1 MAKTSRSRFSLL
13 IFFVLTVLVVLPLV
27 SVGEVFAS
35 EAHVFVYHRFNDSR
49 YPSTNIA
56 TENFKV
62 HLQVLQDEQFTVL
75 TLGEVVARMRAG
87 ESLPQRCAVISV
99 DDGYLS
105 FLTDGWPLLK
115 QYGYPATLFVS
126 TDTVGGED
134 YMTWQDL
141 RLLQQEGVEIG
152 NHSASHAYLLD
163 RLPAETESAWRS
175 RVADDLERSQAM
187 FKKALGSSPRLF
199 AYPYGE
205 FSTELSRLVR
215 GAGFVAAFGQQS
227 GVITDGQ
234 DLYTLPRFPVG
245 GPYSTLSEFR
255 SRVFM
260 KHLPVQLSGRQ
271 DTVIMGE
278 NPPELKFYL
287 NRNLVDERTLQCYVP
302 GQAEC
307 LLQGGG
313 EDGGVYS
320 VRALQPLAGRRSK
333 YTVTASDAQGKVW
346 YWYSH
351 LWVKPSGL
359 GVTDQPVAR

>member
-1 MAKTSRSRFSLL
+1 MTNIRPNQFLFFLVFAVLL
-13 IFFVLTVLVVLPLV
+13 LVPA
-27 SVGEVFAS
+27 SEAFAS
-35 EAHVFVYHRFNDSR
+35 EARAFVYHRFNDSR

-56 TENFKV
+56 TENFKA
-62 HLQVLQDEQFTVL
+62 HLQVLKDEQFTVL

-115 QYGYPATLFVS
+115 QYGYTATLFVS
-126 TDTVGGED
+126 TDTVGGDD

-163 RLPAETESAWRS
+163 RLPAETESAWRG
-175 RVADDLERSQAM
+175 RVADDLKRSQAM
-187 FKKALGSSPRLF
+187 FEKTLGSPPQLF

-205 FSTELSRLVR
+205 FSAELSRLIR
-215 GAGFVAAFGQQS
+215 EAGFAAAFGQQS

-245 GPYSTLSEFR
+245 GPYSALSEFR

-260 KHLPVQLSGRQ
+260 KSLPVKFSEQQ
-271 DTVIMGE
+271 DTVIIGE
-278 NPPELKFYL
+278 NPPLLKFHL
-287 NRNLVDERTLQCYVP
+287 NRNLIDERTLKCYVP

-307 LLQGGG
+307 LIQGGA
-313 EDGGVYS
+313 EEGGVYS
-320 VRALQPLAGRRSK
+320 VRALKPLAGRRSK
-333 YTVTASDAQGKVW
+333 YTVTASDALGRVW

-351 LWVKPSGL
+351 LWVIPSGL
-359 GVTDQPVAR
+359 GVTDQSVSR